1 MNQGSNKNKIALI
14 IGGALV
20 FLGLWQLAQHF
31 FGNFFHAL
39 WNVIAIVIGILGS
52 LAVIAAGILLVVAA
66 RKDKLQ
72 LPQGK
77 KLYRSTSNKKIAG
90 VCGGIAD
97 YLSLDHAT
105 IRIIALFLAVISWY
119 IVLPLYLILWIIVPP
134 DTQSF
139 NTWI

>member
-31 FGNFFHAL
+31 FRNFFHAL
-39 WNVIAIVIGILGS
+39 WNVIAIVIGVLGS

-97 YLSLDHAT
+97 YLNLDHAT

>member
-14 IGGALV
+14 VGGVLV

-39 WNVIAIVIGILGS
+39 WNVVAIVIGVLGS
-52 LAVIAAGILLVVAA
+52 LVVVAAGILLVIAA

-105 IRIIALFLAVISWY
+105 IRIIALFLAVVSWY
-119 IVLPLYLILWIIVPP
+119 IILPLYLILWIIVPP

>member
-14 IGGALV
+14 IGGVLV

-39 WNVIAIVIGILGS
+39 WNVIGIVIGVLGS
-52 LAVIAAGILLVVAA
+52 LVVIAAGILLVIAA

-72 LPQGK
+72 LPRGK

-90 VCGGIAD
+90 VCGGIAE

-105 IRIIALFLAVISWY
+105 IRIITLFLAVVSW
-119 IVLPLYLILWIIVPP
+119 
-134 DTQSF
+134 
-139 NTWI
+139 